1 MSIIIRERVA
11 DDVNEFYEFLKKL
24 ESETRFI
31 FFECGE
37 RKVNKEVIAYNIEK
51 IILNGDICYVAT
63 ENDKIIGYVIAIKG
77 HSSSKNHIAT
87 IISGLLNEYSN
98 QGIGYSLYRNII
110 KWANECNIKKLEL
123 SVITD
128 NKVALY
134 LYRKFGFEIEGTRK
148 MAALIDGKYY
158 DEYYMAKL
166 L

>member
-1 MSIIIRERVA
+1 MSIIIRERVI

-24 ESETRFI
+24 EREAKFI

-37 RKVNKEVIAYNIEK
+37 RKVNKKIIAQNIEK
-51 IILNGDICYVAT
+51 AIKNGDICYVVT
-63 ENDKIIGYVIAIKG
+63 DNNKIIGYVIAVKG
-77 HSSSKNHIAT
+77 HSSSNNHIAT
-87 IISGLLNEYSN
+87 IVSGLLNEYSN
-98 QGIGYSLYRNII
+98 QGIGYSLYQNVI

-128 NKVALY
+128 NKVAIY

-158 DEYYMAKL
+158 DEYYMAKIL
-166 L
+166 